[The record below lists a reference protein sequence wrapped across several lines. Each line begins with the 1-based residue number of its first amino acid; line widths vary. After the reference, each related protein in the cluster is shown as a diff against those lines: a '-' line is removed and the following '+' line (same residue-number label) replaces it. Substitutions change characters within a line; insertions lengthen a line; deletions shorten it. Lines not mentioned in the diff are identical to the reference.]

1 MRPSMSRPL
10 RNRAVCA
17 LLVAGVLSVVSACG
31 GDADPIDAATR
42 DPGPEH
48 VHGLGLN
55 PADGALYIA
64 THTGLFRMA
73 PGSQDA
79 ERVGDRLQ
87 DTMGF
92 AIAGPDRFLGSGH
105 PDLRDDL
112 PPHLGLIESTDAG
125 RSWEPISLLGE
136 ADFHALHVD
145 GSHVTGYDASGGRLM
160 LSADGGRTW
169 RSSSPPA
176 AVGDV
181 VVDPADSRRLVA
193 AGADGLLR
201 SPDAGATWSRLA
213 GAPIALAWPT
223 AGALYSVAADG
234 TVRASA
240 DGGDSWV
247 ARADLPGEPAAVTA
261 TGEDSLIVAL
271 HDGSFA
277 SSADGGRSWSPGP
290 WAAGQG

>member
-1 MRPSMSRPL
+1 MAHSPRI
-10 RNRAVCA
+10 RAVCA

-31 GDADPIDAATR
+31 GDADPIDAAAR
-42 DPGPEH
+42 DLGPEH

-55 PADGALYIA
+55 PADGSLYIA

-105 PDLRDDL
+105 PDVRDDL
-112 PPHLGLIESTDAG
+112 PPHLGLIESSDAG
-125 RSWEPISLLGE
+125 RSWQPVSLLGE
-136 ADFHALHVD
+136 ADFHALRVN
-145 GSHVTGYDASGGRLM
+145 GSQVTGYDASGGRLM
-160 LSADGGRTW
+160 ISADGGRSW

-176 AVGDV
+176 ALADV
-181 VVDPADSRRLVA
+181 VVDPADARRLVA

-201 SPDAGATWSRLA
+201 SPDAGASWSRLA
-213 GAPIALAWPT
+213 GSAIALAWPT
-223 AGALYSVAADG
+223 TGALYSIAADG
-234 TVRASA
+234 TVGASA

-247 ARADLPGEPAAVTA
+247 SRAPLPGEPAAVTA

-271 HDGSFA
+271 HDGGFA

-290 WAAGQG
+290 WAAREG